1 MKTLFLA
8 TAAVAAL
15 LAAPAAAQNVGSIGL
30 TYANTEVSY
39 DGDDADSDAWAVD
52 GTVAMPAFGDWT
64 VTLDGAV
71 TRSDTFGEDAESLS
85 GAVHLTKMI
94 SSDLRAGG
102 FVAADDAGID
112 LAWTVGAEV
121 QKYMGNA
128 TLSGSLAYTTLDS
141 FGADL
146 DAWTIGGEA
155 AYYVM
160 PNVRLSAAL
169 SYSDLEFM
177 DESEDALTYGV
188 AGEYEFASTPI
199 SIRAGYSR
207 TDFAD
212 IEADTWTIGLRY
224 NFGGGMQ
231 ARERAGANLPG
242 ATGLLNLLGGAS

>member
-1 MKTLFLA
+1 MKSLFLA

-15 LAAPAAAQNVGSIGL
+15 MAAPAAAQNVGSIGL
-30 TYANTEVSY
+30 NYANTEVSY
-39 DGDDADSDAWAVD
+39 EGEDADTDTWAVD

-71 TRSDTFGEDAESLS
+71 TQTEMFGEDTESLS

-94 SSDLRAGG
+94 STDLRAGG

-121 QKYMGNA
+121 QKYMGNV
-128 TLSGSLAYTTLDS
+128 TLTGSLGYTTVDT
-141 FGADL
+141 ADL

-160 PNVRLSAAL
+160 PNVRLSAGL

-177 DESEDALTYGV
+177 DESDDALTYGV
-188 AGEYEFASTPI
+188 AGEYEFASAPI

-207 TDFAD
+207 TDIDNAD
-212 IEADTWTIGLRY
+212 IDTWTIGLRY
-224 NFGGGMQ
+224 NFGGDMQ
-231 ARERAGANLPG
+231 SRERAGANLPG

>member
-15 LAAPAAAQNVGSIGL
+15 IAAPAAAQNVGSIGL
-30 TYANTEVSY
+30 NYANTEVSY
-39 DGDDADSDAWAVD
+39 DGDDADTDTWAVD

-71 TRSDTFGEDAESLS
+71 TRTEAFGEDVDSLS
-85 GAVHLTKMI
+85 GAVHLTKMVG
-94 SSDLRAGG
+94 SDLRAGG
-102 FVAADDAGID
+102 FVAADDAGFD

-121 QKYMGNA
+121 QKYMGNV
-128 TLSGSLAYTTLDS
+128 TLTGSLGYTTIDD
-141 FGADL
+141 ADL

-160 PNVRLSAAL
+160 PNVRLSAGL

-188 AGEYEFASTPI
+188 AGEYEFATVPL

-212 IEADTWTIGLRY
+212 ADIDTWTIGLRY
-224 NFGGGMQ
+224 NFGGNMQ
-231 ARERAGANLPG
+231 ARERAGANLSG
-242 ATGLLNLLGGAS
+242 STGLLGLLGGIS